1 MLDQYEINKSTLAVL
16 PIDECSSRILE
27 EEAEYIV
34 NKSTTDVI
42 NDSCKYFGSSY
53 KGRNE
58 GTKSLIGGNYK
69 LPILIEESRE
79 IIFFPTSSPKLE
91 ECAWISLNNLKNYKK
106 NEKKSSVTFQN
117 GFILNLDISI
127 FSLENQVLRASRL
140 ENVLRKRRIN

>member
-1 MLDQYEINKSTLAVL
+1 MLDQYESNKSTLAVL

-91 ECAWISLNNLKNYKK
+91 DCAWISLNNLKNYKK
-106 NEKKSSVTFQN
+106 NEKKSCVIFQN

-140 ENVLRKRRIN
+140 ENVLRKRRTN

>member
-16 PIDECSSRILE
+16 PIDESSSRVLE

-91 ECAWISLNNLKNYKK
+91 ECAWISLNNLKNY
-106 NEKKSSVTFQN
+106 VYQIIL
-117 GFILNLDISI
+117 FISKFWL
-127 FSLENQVLRASRL
+127 
-140 ENVLRKRRIN
+140 

>member
-140 ENVLRKRRIN
+140 ENVLRKRRTN